1 MWSNFPM
8 YVFEDEAFRRYYRRV
23 PAVIDSKRVLG
34 FLLHESDQEE
44 LPRGGEIRFVD
55 DISVKDFRAKEWEEP
70 STHKPDA
77 PSTRGATLGAAL
89 LLPFSWLG
97 QVIAW
102 NAGVERGRWPTPS
115 SPLARRLVQSIDGLL
130 AGVYPLLF
138 GVLAFAVV
146 AIGAW
151 TVLTSFATE
160 QLSVLPA
167 TDWTDPRSYATRPLV
182 FRVRSSAAK
191 SRAGRPDRKARRP
204 SISGICEGGATQR
217 GGMPRPG
224 IWWRTSDSG
233 H

>member
-191 SRAGRPDRKARRP
+191 SRAGRPDQ
-204 SISGICEGGATQR
+204 GATTEHI
-217 GGMPRPG
+217 GNM
-224 IWWRTSDSG
+224 
-233 H
+233 